1 MGRTSAGV
9 AEIHGPETLPPARR
23 PPVLP
28 SPGRDRRDPHTRE
41 RLQRRV
47 RSEFDE
53 MPGLNLT
60 LAQAVR
66 LFGIREDI
74 CIRVLGEL
82 IAEGLLH
89 EASRE
94 RYARRSSHRS

>member
-1 MGRTSAGV
+1 MARTSAGV
-9 AEIHGPETLPPARR
+9 AEIRGPATPAPPDRR
-23 PPVLP
+23 PVP
-28 SPGRDRRDPHTRE
+28 SPARDRRDPHTRE

-53 MPGLNLT
+53 MPGLILT

-66 LFGIREDI
+66 LFGIRPDI

-89 EASRE
+89 EAPRD
-94 RYARRSSHRS
+94 RYARRPPRRS